1 MGSKDVIYRR
11 VSGTLTNVGTS
22 EETTIQLPVRAART
36 YLVHKFHFVRT
47 GGSAATYSLELGRSA
62 TWTTGDIDELVAY
75 STGVAVATKVNT
87 VFAAPV
93 PIRSD
98 SDGKI
103 YLRPGFNTGS
113 DNDAKYALIVQ
124 LVKGGA
130 S

>member
-1 MGSKDVIYRR
+1 MGSKDVIYHR
-11 VSGTLTNVGTS
+11 VSGTLTDVGTS
-22 EETTIQLPVRAART
+22 EETTIQLPVPAART
-36 YLVHKFHFVRT
+36 YLVHKARFVRT
-47 GGSAATYSLELGRSA
+47 GGTAANYTLRFGRTA
-62 TWTTGDIDELVAY
+62 GWTDDDIDEVLTY
-75 STGVAVATKVNT
+75 SSEVVATKVNT

-103 YLRPGFNTGS
+103 YMRPGFDAGS
-113 DNDAKYALIVQ
+113 DNDAKYVLIVQ